1 MSSIN
6 NMSLYIPH
14 IFDNFTKDYVASVFE
29 KCLIGK
35 VEHIDFISKLGKD
48 GKTYNAAYIHFEYW
62 FENSTAERFQERIL
76 DGKKEAR
83 LVYDDPWYWIV
94 LENKARKFIPGDRKP
109 RIDLGDSTLEDTSAN
124 TLNPIY
130 SEEYYALGQKKFL
143 EEMAIEKEKEDFK
156 EDLSKMLVEMSQ
168 EVSASKMQDEMAEC
182 QAAMEE
188 DFELAEYEANME
200 DCEQYMQEDD
210 QYLASFD
217 WRYVQQLEQENMSI
231 RMQLN
236 QLQCALFAEQTR
248 VLTLFDSLKIVSQ
261 EKTSS

>member
-14 IFDNFTKDYVASVFE
+14 IFDNFTKDFVASVFE

-76 DGKKEAR
+76 DGKKETR

-94 LENKARKFIPGDRKP
+94 LENKAKKFIPGDRKP
-109 RIDLGDSTLEDTSAN
+109 RIDLGDFQAKSKEISLEYTCADTMDF
-124 TLNPIY
+124 
-130 SEEYYALGQKKFL
+130 EEA
-143 EEMAIEKEKEDFK
+143 FK
-156 EDLSKMLVEMSQ
+156 EEFKEEFKKDFAENLSKMLVEMSE
-168 EVSASKMQDEMAEC
+168 EVSSEKIQDEMAEC

-200 DCEQYMQEDD
+200 DCEAYMQEDD
-210 QYLASFD
+210 QFLASFD

-231 RMQLN
+231 RMQISH
-236 QLQCALFAEQTR
+236 LQSALFAEQTR
-248 VLTLFDSLKIVSQ
+248 VQTLFDSLKIVSQ
-261 EKTSS
+261 EKK

>member
-1 MSSIN
+1 MTSIN
-6 NMSLYIPH
+6 NISLYIPH
-14 IFDNFTKDYVASVFE
+14 IFDNFTKDFVASVFE

-109 RIDLGDSTLEDTSAN
+109 RIDLSDSKEMTLEAVNLAAATEFCEVN
-124 TLNPIY
+124 
-130 SEEYYALGQKKFL
+130 
-143 EEMAIEKEKEDFK
+143 EMSVEKEEF
-156 EDLSKMLVEMSQ
+156 EGALE
-168 EVSASKMQDEMAEC
+168 DEMAEC

-188 DFELAEYEANME
+188 DFELAEYEANMA

-210 QYLASFD
+210 QCLASFD

-231 RMQLN
+231 RMQLS

-248 VLTLFDSLKIVSQ
+248 VQTLFDSLKIVSQ

>member
-14 IFDNFTKDYVASVFE
+14 IFDNFTKDDVASVFE

-62 FENSTAERFQERIL
+62 FENSTAARFQERIL

-94 LENKARKFIPGDRKP
+94 LENKAKKFIPGDRKP
-109 RIDLGDSTLEDTSAN
+109 RIDLGDSKPMTFEDIRMTIKNEVAV
-124 TLNPIY
+124 
-130 SEEYYALGQKKFL
+130 EKK
-143 EEMAIEKEKEDFK
+143 DFT
-156 EDLSKMLVEMSQ
+156 ENLSKMLVEMSE
-168 EVSASKMQDEMAEC
+168 EVSSAKMQDEDEMAEC

-200 DCEQYMQEDD
+200 DCESYMQEDD
-210 QYLASFD
+210 QFLASFD
-217 WRYVQQLEQENMSI
+217 LRYVQQLEQENMAI
-231 RMQLN
+231 RMQLS
-236 QLQCALFAEQTR
+236 QLQSALFAEQTR
-248 VLTLFDSLKIVSQ
+248 VQTLFDSLKIVSQ
-261 EKTSS
+261 EKK

>member
-1 MSSIN
+1 
-6 NMSLYIPH
+6 
-14 IFDNFTKDYVASVFE
+14 VASVFE

-76 DGKKEAR
+76 DEKKEAR

-143 EEMAIEKEKEDFK
+143 EEMAIEKEEFQEEFQ
-156 EDLSKMLVEMSQ
+156 EDLSKMLVEMSE
-168 EVSASKMQDEMAEC
+168 EVSSAKMLVEMSEEVSSAKIQDEMAEC

-188 DFELAEYEANME
+188 DFEMAECQAAME

-210 QYLASFD
+210 QFIASFD

-231 RMQLN
+231 RMQLSH
-236 QLQCALFAEQTR
+236 LQSALFAEQTR
-248 VLTLFDSLKIVSQ
+248 VQTLFDSLKIVSQ
-261 EKTSS
+261 EKK